1 MILSIKALLINL
13 NREIKKNIISY
24 SSEYQVHLN
33 LKSNQILEND
43 INNLRKQ
50 IRYKKDLLTMNER
63 YMYNICNHE
72 WIDCNDYNHF
82 LIDNTTVPVICRKC
96 KLHKNGYN

>member
-1 MILSIKALLINL
+1 
-13 NREIKKNIISY
+13 
-24 SSEYQVHLN
+24 
-33 LKSNQILEND
+33 
-43 INNLRKQ
+43 
-50 IRYKKDLLTMNER
+50 MNER